1 MDYEVLIV
9 GAGPI
14 GLACGIEAHRT
25 RLSYVILEK
34 GCLTNSLYHW
44 PTFMTF
50 FSSAKLVEI
59 GDVPFTV
66 SNEKPTR
73 REALVYYRKVKEKFA
88 LNVRLYEEV
97 LEVKHCDQTSFNI
110 ISSKGT
116 YTAKNVIIATGY
128 FDNYNPLN
136 VPGED
141 LPKVTHYYKEPFAYT
156 DCDVLVVGG
165 RNSAIETAL
174 DLYRHGARV
183 TLVSRE
189 PRMPDSIKYW
199 LKPDIENRIKARE
212 ITAYFNSQIKEIFED
227 AVEIEAVDTKQTT
240 LVPNAFVFA
249 HTGYRP
255 DFDFIKSIGVKVNK
269 HEQFEYSEAS
279 LETNVKGLYLAGVV
293 AAGTDT
299 AKIFIENGRAHAK
312 QIIGH
317 IQQKAK

>member
-1 MDYEVLIV
+1 MHYEVLIV

-14 GLACGIEAHRT
+14 GLACGIEAQNAG
-25 RLSYVILEK
+25 LSYVILEK

-59 GDVPFTV
+59 GEVPFTI
-66 SNEKPTR
+66 SQEKPTR
-73 REALVYYRKVKEKFA
+73 SEALVYYRKVKEKFS

-97 LEVKHCDQTSFNI
+97 LEVKPSGKKTFEV
-110 ISSKGT
+110 ISTKGS
-116 YTAKNVIIATGY
+116 YTASNVIIATGY

-156 DCDVLVVGG
+156 DCDALVVGG

-189 PRMPDSIKYW
+189 PHMPESIKYW
-199 LKPDIENRIKARE
+199 LKPDIENRIKAGE

-227 AVEIEAVDTKQTT
+227 CVELEALDTKKTVR
-240 LVPNAFVFA
+240 VPNAFVFA
-249 HTGYRP
+249 LTGYRP
-255 DFDFIKSIGVKVNK
+255 DFDFIRSMGVGVNQ
-269 HEQFEYSEAS
+269 HEQFEYNRETM
-279 LETNVKGLYLAGVV
+279 ETNVGGLYLAGVI

-299 AKIFIENGRAHAK
+299 AKIFIENGRLHAK
-312 QIIGH
+312 LIINH
-317 IQQKAK
+317 IASKVG